1 MSGIPRLSDLS
12 FTRNRFCIAEGFAV
26 SFVKLHGEDWLVA
39 ERHWV
44 RIVSMV
50 LETDAIA
57 PTASGDEAMYQAVQA
72 SVALLDRTDLRDH
85 CPLCPS
91 DAQGEAA

>member
-1 MSGIPRLSDLS
+1 MSGIPRLSDLC
-12 FTRNRFCIAEGFAV
+12 FARNTFRVADGFAV
-26 SFVKLHGEDWLVA
+26 SFVKLHGEDWIRA

-44 RIVSMV
+44 RIVSRV

-57 PTASGDEAMYQAVQA
+57 PSAKADEALYQAVHA
-72 SVALLDRTDLRDH
+72 SVALLDRTDLRDR
-85 CPLCPS
+85 CPFCPS